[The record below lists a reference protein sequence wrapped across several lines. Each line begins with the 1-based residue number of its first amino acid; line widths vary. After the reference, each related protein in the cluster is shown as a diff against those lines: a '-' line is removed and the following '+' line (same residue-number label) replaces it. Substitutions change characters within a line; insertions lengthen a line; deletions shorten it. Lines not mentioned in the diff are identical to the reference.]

1 MTLTKQAKEDFNKIF
16 HKDYKQDEIEPII
29 AKKNWH
35 REKQKNK
42 EKEIYKRA
50 KQSYPRW
57 LFHKSK
63 EFNFNSY
70 HTNNPI
76 KVEVNRQN
84 EIVYRLRNGSAKY
97 YSKMVPIKDCLKKG
111 IYNQYVSSWVRLN
124 RYGQNYINYFGLPTY
139 YTQVNQSLYVTS
151 LICNGLKTEITS
163 SFPLFPDE
171 SIREITKKD
180 LVYYIQENI
189 KKDNI
194 LSYGVFTKTLS
205 AKRFN
210 KANKVMNF
218 FDFIDWINNIDN
230 FFYFEES
237 PQNNLKSEK
246 KYSKLRKKIKNE
258 IHFYS
263 GMRKLSKGKT
273 KLKKDLKDI
282 ITYSNLIF
290 KTTDKNFFNNDCFLK
305 DKEIVTW
312 IPACLDCQKNGW
324 EYCPE
329 GELNINY
336 PSSMFIMDVEPLYS
350 DVRKNYETWEYI
362 Y

>member
-1 MTLTKQAKEDFNKIF
+1 MTLTKQAKKDFNKIF

-50 KQSYPRW
+50 KQDFPNWMLEQKKVSV
-57 LFHKSK
+57 KK
-63 EFNFNSY
+63 IKINS
-70 HTNNPI
+70 TI
-76 KVEVNRQN
+76 KVSVERQ
-84 EIVYRLRNGSAKY
+84 EQVKYVYRNGSPE
-97 YSKMVPIKDCLKKG
+97 YSKKMISIKDTFDKG
-111 IYNQYVSSWVRLN
+111 IYHQDVSSWVRLN
-124 RYGQNYINYFGLPTY
+124 RYGQNYCL
-139 YTQVNQSLYVTS
+139 TQPIYSTRIYQNLYITS
-151 LICNGLKTEITS
+151 LTCNNLTTNITS
-163 SFPLFPDE
+163 KFPIFSDE
-171 SIREITKKD
+171 SITEITKKE
-180 LVYYIQENI
+180 LTYYIKESLN
-189 KKDNI
+189 KGNI
-194 LSYGVFTKTLS
+194 LSYSINDYNVFRSGIIWRLQRK
-205 AKRFN
+205 
-210 KANKVMNF
+210 
-218 FDFIDWINNIDN
+218 FDFIELIDNIDN
-230 FFYFEES
+230 FFYLDTEYYI
-237 PQNNLKSEK
+237 P
-246 KYSKLRKKIKNE
+246 KKIKNKYSILKNKIYKE
-258 IHFYS
+258 INFYS

-273 KLKKDLKDI
+273 KLNKDLKDI

-312 IPACLDCQKNGW
+312 IPACLDCQKKGW